1 MLIRNAYIDDLPYI
15 VEIYNS
21 TIASRMVTAD
31 TMPVNTK
38 DKEKWFWAHT
48 GNRPIWIIEDDLQ
61 FSKIGWV
68 SFSDFYGRPAYSGTA
83 EISIFL
89 DEKCRGK
96 GYGKAILSECIK
108 EAPALKIKNLLGF
121 IFAHN
126 YASLSIFKSLGFE
139 TWGHL
144 PDVASMDGK
153 EFSLIIMGKKTG

>member
-1 MLIRNAYIDDLPYI
+1 MFIRNAEINDLPYI
-15 VEIYNS
+15 VEIYNA

-31 TMPVNTK
+31 TVPVNTK

-61 FSKIGWV
+61 LSKIGWV

-96 GYGKAILSECIK
+96 GYGKAILYECIK
-108 EAPALKIKNLLGF
+108 EAPSLQIKICWVLFLPIIMQAYLFLNLSALKHGVTYLMWLIWMIKNFL
-121 IFAHN
+121 
-126 YASLSIFKSLGFE
+126 
-139 TWGHL
+139 
-144 PDVASMDGK
+144 
-153 EFSLIIMGKKTG
+153 